1 MIESKKPFYVQCMFC
16 DKLRVAPERWEVKEI
31 PKGSLVSHGICEAC
45 YLEKYGPDEDDGQEK
60 TKGSVDNLTL
70 K

>member
-1 MIESKKPFYVQCMFC
+1 MIVEKKPFYVQCMFC
-16 DKLRVAPERWEVKEI
+16 NRVRVAPEKWEHKEI

-45 YLEKYGPDEDDGQEK
+45 YLEKYGPDEDESQEK
-60 TKGSVDNLTL
+60 EMGSVDKFGL